1 MFFYLKISI
10 ITMKGYVVDEFY
22 SNIIN
27 SKVYYE
33 SLDYKITKIDILQE
47 KFIYCQKAEQYI
59 KYFVDNIKENVIRK
73 FNNLNLVEIE
83 IRVFN
88 KNKILH
94 RFIVTISNMIR
105 DILNQKEKINLY
117 HTLCIIIKYNNKT
130 AFTGNI
136 NFTGLC

>member
-1 MFFYLKISI
+1 
-10 ITMKGYVVDEFY
+10 MKGYIVDGFY
-22 SNIIN
+22 SNITN

-33 SLDYKITKIDILQE
+33 SLDYTISKINILQQE
-47 KFIYCQKAEQYI
+47 FIYCEKAEQYI
-59 KYFVDNIKENVIRK
+59 KCFVDNMKENVIRK
-73 FNNLNLVEIE
+73 FNNLNLLEIE

-105 DILNQKEKINLY
+105 DLLNQKEKINLY
-117 HTLCIIIKYNNKT
+117 HTLCIIIKYDNKI

-136 NFTGLC
+136 NFTGIC